1 MIKMSSEQRAVAVR
15 RHFEGGESFSK
26 IAKSLNVSPCTIR
39 ELCRNYESF
48 GVDAF
53 KTNRHEIYADDFKK
67 EVVEYFLSEK
77 ASISEVC
84 KKFAI
89 PSTRTLKNWILLY
102 NGHSLKVYPRG
113 KSTMT
118 KGRKTTQ
125 EERIRIVEEC
135 LKNGANYEATAKKH
149 GVSYNQVYQ
158 WVRKYNERGVDG
170 LIDRRGRTKSESEM
184 NDIERLKAEN
194 RLLRAQLERKELE
207 NKFLKKLD
215 EIERRRG

>member
-1 MIKMSSEQRAVAVR
+1 MIKMSSEQRATAVR
-15 RHFEGGESFSK
+15 CHFENGESFSK
-26 IAKSLNVSPCTIR
+26 IAKSLNVNACTIK
-39 ELCRNYESF
+39 ELCRNYESL
-48 GVDAF
+48 GVEAF
-53 KTNRHEIYADDFKK
+53 KTNRHETYTDDFKK
-67 EVVEYFLSEK
+67 EAVEYFLSEK
-77 ASISEVC
+77 VSLAETC

-89 PSTRTLKNWILLY
+89 PSIRTLRNWILLY

-135 LKNGANYEATAKKH
+135 LKSGTNYEATAKKY

-158 WVRKYNERGVDG
+158 WVQKYNERGVDG
-170 LIDRRGRTKSESEM
+170 LIDRRGRTKPESEM
-184 NDIERLKAEN
+184 SDIEKLKAEN
-194 RLLRAQLERKELE
+194 RLLKAQIERKELE
-207 NKFLKKLD
+207 NMFLKKLD

>member
-1 MIKMSSEQRAVAVR
+1 
-15 RHFEGGESFSK
+15 
-26 IAKSLNVSPCTIR
+26 
-39 ELCRNYESF
+39 
-48 GVDAF
+48 
-53 KTNRHEIYADDFKK
+53 
-67 EVVEYFLSEK
+67 
-77 ASISEVC
+77 
-84 KKFAI
+84 
-89 PSTRTLKNWILLY
+89 
-102 NGHSLKVYPRG
+102 
-113 KSTMT
+113 MT

-170 LIDRRGRTKSESEM
+170 LIDRRGRTKPESEM